1 MTQLIQPLYHQS
13 RFVLGTDRAD
23 HQITTLESLIQSDEA
38 ESDRGNT
45 PEESRVQEVDIIHL
59 RA

>member
-1 MTQLIQPLYHQS
+1 MLD
-13 RFVLGTDRAD
+13 TDWAD
-23 HQITTLESLIQSDEA
+23 HQIATLESLIQSDEA

-45 PEESRVQEVDIIHL
+45 PEESRVQEVDIIHV